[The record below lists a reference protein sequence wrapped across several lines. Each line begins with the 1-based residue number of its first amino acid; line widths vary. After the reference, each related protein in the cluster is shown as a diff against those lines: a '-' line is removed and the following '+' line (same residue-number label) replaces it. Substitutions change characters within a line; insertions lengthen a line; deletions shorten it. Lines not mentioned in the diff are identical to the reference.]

1 MTEQDRSLLESRLK
15 QAITEYLDDYVVRP
29 AVGLVTIDFL
39 ALDDV
44 ASLLV
49 LHRLL
54 QEMAEIDASMP
65 VDQYLLSV
73 LQKHPIQDVTLG
85 ELLSHLAERG
95 DQIAEL
101 RTVFFSYVF
110 NLANSACIS
119 ILSASYLGAIIVT
132 RSLLELLVGVG
143 SGMTGK
149 MSERIKNLRMLAVD
163 EKKTVS
169 ECWRELSGW
178 AHPHK
183 KWLKNLCPVLVA
195 KGPLHHPE
203 ITRDCLVYLGIC
215 TDLAFAIAFDKFAI
229 NPDFVRTHC
238 IDQHVEYRR
247 FQFLRRRIEPMEGD

>member
-1 MTEQDRSLLESRLK
+1 MMTEQDRSLSEIKIK
-15 QAITEYLDDYVVRP
+15 QAITDYLDYYVVRP
-29 AVGLVTIDFL
+29 AAALVTTDFQVQ
-39 ALDDV
+39 DDV
-44 ASLLV
+44 ANLLV
-49 LHRLL
+49 LHSLL
-54 QEMAEIDASMP
+54 QEMAEVDAGMP

-73 LQKHPIQDVTLG
+73 LRKHPIQDVELG

-119 ILSASYLGAIIVT
+119 ILSASYLGALIVT

-143 SGMTGK
+143 SGRTGT
-149 MSERIKNLRMLAVD
+149 MSERIENLQMLAVD

-169 ECWRELSGW
+169 ECWRKLSGW

-195 KGPLHHPE
+195 KGP
-203 ITRDCLVYLGIC
+203 
-215 TDLAFAIAFDKFAI
+215 
-229 NPDFVRTHC
+229 
-238 IDQHVEYRR
+238 
-247 FQFLRRRIEPMEGD
+247 